1 MEQLSIRD
9 WMILIGGMMIAA
21 VLIDAVR
28 RYWSERRA
36 EIKLNARIER
46 ASPLSDDDDAFNLLT
61 ELPNGGARIVQRDDL
76 QMDPQAG
83 APASKAS
90 TADPHRATA
99 PAREAPEVNPMPAPD
114 AIEVDPMPAPDPIDV
129 AVAAQRGETGHP
141 ESGVGRSTEAD
152 AASDNR
158 VLSEAE
164 SVELAA
170 DTETAKPATELSSFA
185 TDAGAAKSAVSSQQA
200 VTSETVAESPAEQ
213 PAETAS
219 RRRTVKPAPEA
230 DEPETSEKALNEDA
244 GATGTVDWL
253 DTLEPEEPLEPDAP
267 EHGRLPR
274 GADTHVFILYVVAQ
288 AEEGFAGSDI
298 LETLLACDLRFGD
311 MDFFHR
317 HERASGRGP
326 IEFSV
331 ANMMKPGVFNIDNM
345 EPLQTRGLMFFVTLP
360 GPADMLKAFDYMYET
375 AKVVAKSLG
384 GDIQDETRSVIT
396 RQSLEHMRQQIREL
410 ERRLLVRRN

>member
-28 RYWSERRA
+28 RYWRERRA

-46 ASPLSDDDDAFNLLT
+46 ASPLSDDAGAFNLLT
-61 ELPNGGARIVQRDDL
+61 ELPNGGARIVRRDDL
-76 QMDPQAG
+76 QINPQATTPVS
-83 APASKAS
+83 AAESN
-90 TADPHRATA
+90 RATS
-99 PAREAPEVNPMPAPD
+99 PAREA
-114 AIEVDPMPAPDPIDV
+114 PAPDPIDV
-129 AVAAQRGETGHP
+129 AVAAQLAETENTEPGKDSPTQTAPVSVDSARSEP
-141 ESGVGRSTEAD
+141 EGVEPETDAVTAADPTAPEAD
-152 AASDNR
+152 TGGLEGTVSALRTVIREATAPPA
-158 VLSEAE
+158 EAE
-164 SVELAA
+164 N
-170 DTETAKPATELSSFA
+170 D
-185 TDAGAAKSAVSSQQA
+185 
-200 VTSETVAESPAEQ
+200 
-213 PAETAS
+213 TAS
-219 RRRTVKPAPEA
+219 RRRTVKPAPEIA
-230 DEPETSEKALNEDA
+230 EPETATSAPTDDA
-244 GATGTVDWL
+244 DASGTVDWL
-253 DTLEPEEPLEPDAP
+253 DSLEPEEPLKPDAP
-267 EHGRLPR
+267 EHGRLSR
-274 GADTHVFILYVVAQ
+274 GANTHVFILYVVAQ
-288 AEEGFAGSDI
+288 AEDSFSGTDI

-331 ANMMKPGVFNIDNM
+331 ANMMKPGVFDIDNM

-375 AKVVAKSLG
+375 VKVVAKNLG

>member
-28 RYWSERRA
+28 RYWRERRA

-76 QMDPQAG
+76 QIDPQAA
-83 APASKAS
+83 APVSAAESN
-90 TADPHRATA
+90 RATS
-99 PAREAPEVNPMPAPD
+99 PAREAPAPD
-114 AIEVDPMPAPDPIDV
+114 PMPDPIDV
-129 AVAAQRGETGHP
+129 AVAAQLAETENTEPGKDSPAQTAPSSVDSAPSEP
-141 ESGVGRSTEAD
+141 EAAQPETDAVTAESAADPTAPVAD
-152 AASDNR
+152 AGGLEER
-158 VLSEAE
+158 VSALRT
-164 SVELAA
+164 V
-170 DTETAKPATELSSFA
+170 TRET
-185 TDAGAAKSAVSSQQA
+185 
-200 VTSETVAESPAEQ
+200 TVQSPAE
-213 PAETAS
+213 AENETAS
-219 RRRTVKPAPEA
+219 RRRTVKPAPETA
-230 DEPETSEKALNEDA
+230 EPETATSAPTDDA
-244 GATGTVDWL
+244 DASGTVDWL
-253 DTLEPEEPLEPDAP
+253 DTLEPEEPLKPDAP

-274 GADTHVFILYVVAQ
+274 GANTHVFILYVVAQ
-288 AEEGFAGSDI
+288 AEEGFSGTDI

-331 ANMMKPGVFNIDNM
+331 ANMMKPGVFDIDNM

-375 AKVVAKSLG
+375 VKVVAKSLG

-396 RQSLEHMRQQIREL
+396 RQNLEHMRQQIREL

>member
-28 RYWSERRA
+28 RYWRERRA

-46 ASPLSDDDDAFNLLT
+46 ASPMSDDDDAFNLLT

-76 QMDPQAG
+76 QIDLQAA
-83 APASKAS
+83 APVPGLESN
-90 TADPHRATA
+90 RATS
-99 PAREAPEVNPMPAPD
+99 PAREAPAPD
-114 AIEVDPMPAPDPIDV
+114 PMPDPIDV
-129 AVAAQRGETGHP
+129 AVAAQLAETENTEPGKDSPAQTAPSSVDSAPSEP
-141 ESGVGRSTEAD
+141 EAAQPETDAVTAEA
-152 AASDNR
+152 
-158 VLSEAE
+158 
-164 SVELAA
+164 AA
-170 DTETAKPATELSSFA
+170 DPTAPGAYAGGLEETV
-185 TDAGAAKSAVSSQQA
+185 SAVRT
-200 VTSETVAESPAEQ
+200 VTREATAQSPAE
-213 PAETAS
+213 AENETAS
-219 RRRTVKPAPEA
+219 RRRTVKPAPETA
-230 DEPETSEKALNEDA
+230 APETATSAPTDNADA
-244 GATGTVDWL
+244 SGTVDWL
-253 DTLEPEEPLEPDAP
+253 DTLEPEESLKPDAP

-274 GADTHVFILYVVAQ
+274 GANTHVFILYVVAR
-288 AEEGFAGSDI
+288 AEEGFSGTDI

-331 ANMMKPGVFNIDNM
+331 ANMMKPGVFDIDNM

-375 AKVVAKSLG
+375 VKVVAKSLG

>member
-28 RYWSERRA
+28 RYWGERRA

-46 ASPLSDDDDAFNLLT
+46 ASPLSDDDYAFNLLT
-61 ELPNGGARIVQRDDL
+61 ELPNGGARIVHRDDL
-76 QMDPQAG
+76 QIDPQA
-83 APASKAS
+83 
-90 TADPHRATA
+90 TA
-99 PAREAPEVNPMPAPD
+99 PTFEASAAGRDRADSPSRDE
-114 AIEVDPMPAPDPIDV
+114 PAPDPIDV
-129 AVAAQRGETGHP
+129 AVAAELVETSDTG
-141 ESGVGRSTEAD
+141 STVGASASTESASDDPALSEPEAVESAAGAGTSRPAAD
-152 AASDNR
+152 APAPPANAETLEEAAS
-158 VLSEAE
+158 AE
-164 SVELAA
+164 RTVAR
-170 DTETAKPATELSSFA
+170 ETATESQ
-185 TDAGAAKSAVSSQQA
+185 AK
-200 VTSETVAESPAEQ
+200 EP
-213 PAETAS
+213 AS

-230 DEPETSEKALNEDA
+230 AEKLLADDADTS
-244 GATGTVDWL
+244 GTVDWL
-253 DTLEPEEPLEPDAP
+253 DTLEADESLEPDTP

-274 GADTHVFILYVVAQ
+274 GANTHVFILYVVAQ
-288 AEEGFAGSDI
+288 AEEGFSGTDI
-298 LETLLACDLRFGD
+298 LEILLACDLRFGD

-331 ANMMKPGVFNIDNM
+331 ANMMKPGVFDIDNM

-360 GPADMLKAFDYMYET
+360 GPSDMLKAFDYMYET
-375 AKVVAKSLG
+375 VKVAAKSLG

>member
-28 RYWSERRA
+28 RYWGERRA

-61 ELPNGGARIVQRDDL
+61 ELPNGGARIVHRDDL
-76 QMDPQAG
+76 QIDPQA
-83 APASKAS
+83 
-90 TADPHRATA
+90 TA
-99 PAREAPEVNPMPAPD
+99 PTFEASAAGRDRADSPSRDET
-114 AIEVDPMPAPDPIDV
+114 APDPIDV
-129 AVAAQRGETGHP
+129 AVAAELVETSDTG
-141 ESGVGRSTEAD
+141 STVGASASTESASD
-152 AASDNR
+152 DPALSEPEAVESAAGAGTSRPAAEAPAPPANAETLEEAAS
-158 VLSEAE
+158 AE
-164 SVELAA
+164 RTVAR
-170 DTETAKPATELSSFA
+170 ETATESQ
-185 TDAGAAKSAVSSQQA
+185 AK
-200 VTSETVAESPAEQ
+200 EP
-213 PAETAS
+213 AS

-230 DEPETSEKALNEDA
+230 AEKLLADDADTS
-244 GATGTVDWL
+244 GTVDWL
-253 DTLEPEEPLEPDAP
+253 DTLEADESLEPDTP

-274 GADTHVFILYVVAQ
+274 GANTHVFILYVVAQ
-288 AEEGFAGSDI
+288 AEEGFSGTDI
-298 LETLLACDLRFGD
+298 LEILLACDLRFGD

-331 ANMMKPGVFNIDNM
+331 ANMMKPGVFDIDNM

-360 GPADMLKAFDYMYET
+360 GPSDMLKAFDYMYET
-375 AKVVAKSLG
+375 VKVVAKSLG

>member
-1 MEQLSIRD
+1 MV
-9 WMILIGGMMIAA
+9 LIGGMMIAA

-28 RYWSERRA
+28 RYWRERRA

-46 ASPLSDDDDAFNLLT
+46 AAPLSDDDDAFNLLT

-76 QMDPQAG
+76 QTDTQAA
-83 APASKAS
+83 APVSAVESDGTTS
-90 TADPHRATA
+90 
-99 PAREAPEVNPMPAPD
+99 PAAET
-114 AIEVDPMPAPDPIDV
+114 PAPDPIDV
-129 AVAAQRGETGHP
+129 AVATQLAETGDTGSEEGAATQP
-141 ESGVGRSTEAD
+141 EPASDDATLSELETVEATTEPVSPMTAAEPIAPEEDAEELEETVSAVRTVTREAD
-152 AASDNR
+152 AEPQS
-158 VLSEAE
+158 
-164 SVELAA
+164 
-170 DTETAKPATELSSFA
+170 
-185 TDAGAAKSAVSSQQA
+185 
-200 VTSETVAESPAEQ
+200 
-213 PAETAS
+213 ETAS
-219 RRRTVKPAPEA
+219 RRRTVKSATETA
-230 DEPETSEKALNEDA
+230 EPGTAERAATEDTDA
-244 GATGTVDWL
+244 SGTVDWL

-274 GADTHVFILYVVAQ
+274 GANTHVFILYVVAQ
-288 AEEGFAGSDI
+288 AEEGFSGTDI

-331 ANMMKPGVFNIDNM
+331 ANMMKPGVFDIDNM

-375 AKVVAKSLG
+375 VKVVAKNLG

>member
-9 WMILIGGMMIAA
+9 WMIIIGGMMIAA

-28 RYWSERRA
+28 RYWRERRA
-36 EIKLNARIER
+36 EIKLNARIDR
-46 ASPLSDDDDAFNLLT
+46 ASPLSDDDNAFNLLT

-76 QMDPQAG
+76 QTDSQAAAPTTDATG
-83 APASKAS
+83 SDSDRTTVPPASEQR
-90 TADPHRATA
+90 DA
-99 PAREAPEVNPMPAPD
+99 PPSRDESV
-114 AIEVDPMPAPDPIDV
+114 PDPIDV
-129 AVAAQRGETGHP
+129 AVAAQ
-141 ESGVGRSTEAD
+141 
-152 AASDNR
+152 
-158 VLSEAE
+158 LAE
-164 SVELAA
+164 SDKAESDKAESDKAESAA
-170 DTETAKPATELSSFA
+170 H
-185 TDAGAAKSAVSSQQA
+185 AVSSQSTGDSLPPVA
-200 VTSETVAESPAEQ
+200 EAPTSEGPLSVERAAPKEAVAERLVEEQ
-213 PAETAS
+213 TEAAS

-230 DEPETSEKALNEDA
+230 TEQDPIDDTDTS
-244 GATGTVDWL
+244 GTVDWL
-253 DTLEPEEPLEPDAP
+253 DTLDPEEPLEPDAP

-274 GADTHVFILYVVAQ
+274 GANTHVFILYVVAQ
-288 AEEGFAGSDI
+288 AEEGFAGTDI

-331 ANMMKPGVFNIDNM
+331 ANMMKPGVFDIDNM

-375 AKVVAKSLG
+375 VKVVAKSLG

>member
-76 QMDPQAG
+76 QMDPHAA

-90 TADPHRATA
+90 TAEPNRGTL
-99 PAREAPEVNPMPAPD
+99 PAGEAPEL
-114 AIEVDPMPAPDPIDV
+114 DPIPSPDPIDV
-129 AVAAQRGETGHP
+129 AVAAQRGKTGHP
-141 ESGVGRSTEAD
+141 ESGIGGSAYAK

-158 VLSEAE
+158 VPSEAE
-164 SVELAA
+164 SVESATH
-170 DTETAKPATELSSFA
+170 TETAKPATDPSFSE
-185 TDAGAAKSAVSSQQA
+185 TDAGAAKGAVSDLQT
-200 VTSETVAESPAEQ
+200 VTSETVSESHAEQ
-213 PAETAS
+213 RAETAS
-219 RRRTVKPAPEA
+219 RRRTVKPAPVA
-230 DEPETSEKALNEDA
+230 AEPEATETALNVDA
-244 GATGTVDWL
+244 DTTGTVDWL

-274 GADTHVFILYVVAQ
+274 GANTHVFILYVVAQ
-288 AEEGFAGSDI
+288 AEEGFSGSDI

>member
-28 RYWSERRA
+28 RYWLQRQA
-36 EIKLNARIER
+36 EIKLNVRIER
-46 ASPLSDDDDAFNLLT
+46 ASTLSDDDDVFDLLT
-61 ELPNGGARIVQRDDL
+61 ELPNGGARMVQRDNPQIDL
-76 QMDPQAG
+76 QAAAPMSEVSAAESDG
-83 APASKAS
+83 AVSPV
-90 TADPHRATA
+90 
-99 PAREAPEVNPMPAPD
+99 REA
-114 AIEVDPMPAPDPIDV
+114 PAPDPIPKPDPIDM
-129 AVAAQRGETGHP
+129 AVAAQLAETEDT
-141 ESGVGRSTEAD
+141 ESEAGTP
-152 AASDNR
+152 AQTAPASDNSAQR
-158 VLSEAE
+158 ESETVESATSAITNSPAVGPPAPELDAE
-164 SVELAA
+164 GLE
-170 DTETAKPATELSSFA
+170 ETV
-185 TDAGAAKSAVSSQQA
+185 SAVRTVA
-200 VTSETVAESPAEQ
+200 RETVAESVAEEQ
-213 PAETAS
+213 AETAS
-219 RRRTVKPAPEA
+219 RRRTVKPAPQAAES
-230 DEPETSEKALNEDA
+230 ETAEKAPTE
-244 GATGTVDWL
+244 GANASGTVDWL
-253 DTLEPEEPLEPDAP
+253 DTLGPEEPLEPGAP
-267 EHGRLPR
+267 EHGRLTR
-274 GADTHVFILYVVAQ
+274 GANTHVFILYVVAQ
-288 AEEGFAGSDI
+288 AEEGFSGTDI

-331 ANMMKPGVFNIDNM
+331 ANMMKPGVFDIDNM

-375 AKVVAKSLG
+375 VKVVAKSLG

>member
-28 RYWSERRA
+28 RYWRERRA

-76 QMDPQAG
+76 QIDPRTAARTG
-83 APASKAS
+83 AAESN
-90 TADPHRATA
+90 RATS
-99 PAREAPEVNPMPAPD
+99 PAREVPAPD
-114 AIEVDPMPAPDPIDV
+114 PMPDPIDV
-129 AVAAQRGETGHP
+129 AVAAQLAETENTEP
-141 ESGVGRSTEAD
+141 EKDSLVQAAPASADSTPSESDAVEPEAGNVRAETPADPTALEAD
-152 AASDNR
+152 AGG
-158 VLSEAE
+158 LE
-164 SVELAA
+164 
-170 DTETAKPATELSSFA
+170 ETV
-185 TDAGAAKSAVSSQQA
+185 SAVRT
-200 VTSETVAESPAEQ
+200 VTREAAPESPAVAQ
-213 PAETAS
+213 AETAS
-219 RRRTVKPAPEA
+219 RRRTVKPAPETT
-230 DEPETSEKALNEDA
+230 DPETGKPGTAEAERAPADDA
-244 GATGTVDWL
+244 GASGTVDWL
-253 DTLEPEEPLEPDAP
+253 DALEPEEPMEPDSP

-274 GADTHVFILYVVAQ
+274 GANTHVFILYLVAQ
-288 AEEGFAGSDI
+288 AEEGFSGTDI

-331 ANMMKPGVFNIDNM
+331 ANMMKPGVFDIDNM

-375 AKVVAKSLG
+375 VKVAAKSLG

>member
-1 MEQLSIRD
+1 
-9 WMILIGGMMIAA
+9 MILIGGVMIAA

-28 RYWSERRA
+28 RYWRERRA
-36 EIKLNARIER
+36 ELKLNARIER
-46 ASPLSDDDDAFNLLT
+46 AGPLSDDDDAFNLLT

-76 QMDPQAG
+76 QVDTSAASHDAVPSFTATSSGTAG
-83 APASKAS
+83 ATTKEPAHEPPLRS
-90 TADPHRATA
+90 
-99 PAREAPEVNPMPAPD
+99 
-114 AIEVDPMPAPDPIDV
+114 DPIDV
-129 AVAAQRGETGHP
+129 AVEAQLTQSESEDKPEEVSAIVAPEIEDVAEETAATET
-141 ESGVGRSTEAD
+141 ETEA
-152 AASDNR
+152 
-158 VLSEAE
+158 EAE
-164 SVELAA
+164 QDASALPEPDADEPAA
-170 DTETAKPATELSSFA
+170 PDEPKDEE
-185 TDAGAAKSAVSSQQA
+185 AV
-200 VTSETVAESPAEQ
+200 
-213 PAETAS
+213 S
-219 RRRTVKPAPEA
+219 RRRTVKPPSGSDATDSTPDAA
-230 DEPETSEKALNEDA
+230 DA
-244 GATGTVDWL
+244 GTVDWL
-253 DTLEPEEPLEPDAP
+253 DELEPEEESDSDLP

-274 GADTHVFILYVVAQ
+274 GANTHVFILYVVAQ
-288 AEEGFAGSDI
+288 AEEGFSGTDI

-331 ANMMKPGVFNIDNM
+331 ANMMKPGVFDIDNM

-375 AKVVAKSLG
+375 VKVVAKQLG